1 MCSEEKRRRGRR
13 ERRECVVSCLESETG
28 GKNILLERCSTHI
41 IREVLYS
48 IQNNI
53 AVGSM
58 KQEIHHFQSIP
69 AHAPV
74 MHFFR

>member
-13 ERRECVVSCLESETG
+13 GREEGVCSELFGIRNRR
-28 GKNILLERCSTHI
+28 KKY

-58 KQEIHHFQSIP
+58 KQEVHHFQSIP